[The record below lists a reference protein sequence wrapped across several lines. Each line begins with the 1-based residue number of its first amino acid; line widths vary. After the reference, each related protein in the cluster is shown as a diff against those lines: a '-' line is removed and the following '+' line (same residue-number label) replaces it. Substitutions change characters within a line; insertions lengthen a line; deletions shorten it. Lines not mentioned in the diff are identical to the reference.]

1 MKTAF
6 FTALFFVA
14 SVSSAFAQ
22 EFGRPF
28 VLAMDYSVLT
38 RLAQADTLQTARAKL
53 NDAEPFVQK
62 TREALKSET
71 NIEDDAKFQQVKDFS
86 KKPRS
91 LSGGANFDA
100 DDGVS
105 VAPRRVTP
113 SPKKTNK
120 KTRRT
125 KPIPCPSAS
134 KSRCKIN
141 ANRNQS

>member
-38 RLAQADTLQTARAKL
+38 RLAQADTFQTARAKL
-53 NDAEPFVQK
+53 NDAELFVQK

-105 VAPRRVTP
+105 VRAAAGYTFPEEDEQ
-113 SPKKTNK
+113 KHKTDK
-120 KTRRT
+120 AYSLS
-125 KPIPCPSAS
+125 IGVEVAL
-134 KSRCKIN
+134 
-141 ANRNQS
+141 